1 MGDVVVDGSM
11 AAMAGLTEAAI
22 MAAMVAA
29 TMAGRRWRAAMV
41 EAKLVATV
49 AAKTAAI
56 VAAMG

>member
-1 MGDVVVDGSM
+1 M